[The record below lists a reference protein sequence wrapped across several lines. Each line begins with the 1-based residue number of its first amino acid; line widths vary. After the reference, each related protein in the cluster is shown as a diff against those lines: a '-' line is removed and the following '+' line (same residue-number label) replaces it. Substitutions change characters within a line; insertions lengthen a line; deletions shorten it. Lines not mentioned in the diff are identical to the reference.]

1 MDDRDSHEEGELF
14 TDTDQADDTTPGA
27 SDTDSADLLTDEGE
41 QEQGAADID
50 LEDSD
55 SEQESGK
62 TSKAEVNKLKQV
74 NAWVKKIEEGVAD
87 LDELPKNLG
96 WLKKDIEARLEVK
109 PDVKE
114 IVRQELAQEKA
125 SMKFELMKENLQ
137 DIDLTPTQ
145 KEKLE
150 ASFKKLRSKGLD
162 KVDSLEAA
170 MEIAG
175 VDFEASAI
183 DSRRRRMALPKPG
196 KGAAKFTTES
206 LKNAPYSE
214 VKKAIPSR
222 EKRMEFLRSL
232 NPEPGIGL

>member
-14 TDTDQADDTTPGA
+14 TDTDQTDDTTPGA
-27 SDTDSADLLTDEGE
+27 SDTDEADYLTEGSE
-41 QEQGAADID
+41 QEQGATELA
-50 LEDSD
+50 LEDD
-55 SEQESGK
+55 SEEVSGK
-62 TSKAEVNKLKQV
+62 SSKAEENKLKQV
-74 NAWVKKIEEGVAD
+74 NAWVKKIETGSAD
-87 LDELPKNLG
+87 LADLPKNLG
-96 WLKKDIEARLEVK
+96 WLKNDIEARLEVK

-125 SMKFELMKENLQ
+125 LMKFEILKENLQ
-137 DIDLTPTQ
+137 DVELSADK

-162 KVDSLEAA
+162 KVDALEAA

-196 KGAAKFTTES
+196 KGPAKYTAES
-206 LKNAPYSE
+206 LKSAPYSE
-214 VKKAIPSR
+214 IMKAIPDR
-222 EKRMEFLRSL
+222 QKRVEFLKKL
-232 NPEPGIGL
+232 NPEPGMDL